1 MLEIPKCRALLD
13 SGTVSTYISERIG
26 KRPIR
31 KETRQVDMMMN
42 TTSKKIEIHN
52 VQVRS
57 ITNDFEM
64 TATVSKVDKAVLLS
78 LPNPQY
84 EQIIKHHKHP
94 KEVKMDNKERKP
106 ELPMHIILGASEYAK
121 IKMETKSNRGTSGR
135 ANCFGLDHNVT
146 RKGS

>member
-1 MLEIPKCRALLD
+1 
-13 SGTVSTYISERIG
+13 
-26 KRPIR
+26 
-31 KETRQVDMMMN
+31 MMMH

-94 KEVKMDNKERKP
+94 KEVIMDNKDRKP

-121 IKMETKSNRGTSGR
+121 IKTEKKSKIGDPGNQWPS
-135 ANCFGLDHNVT
+135 
-146 RKGS
+146 